1 MKQVTAL
8 RTILI
13 IGIAGLLFSG
23 YLSAKEIF
31 WECSSCSLASAD
43 GIFGIPVCVIGFFMY
58 LLIVAIATLG
68 IFGNR
73 PNRLR

>member
-43 GIFGIPVCVIGFFMY
+43 GIFGTPVCVIGFFMY
-58 LLIVAIATLG
+58 LLVVGVAVLG
-68 IFGNR
+68 LFGGKR
-73 PNRLR
+73 GDQH